1 MSLIPIKNALISVF
15 NKEGLASIA
24 QTLDKHGVSI
34 YSTGGTETFLK
45 DLDIKVVSIESLTSY
60 PSILGGR
67 VKTLH
72 PKVFGGILARREM
85 KEDIATMDEYDIPSF
100 DLVIVDLYPFE
111 KTLASTKSEKD
122 IIEKLTSKGLKVLY
136 EDGVVKDDIIV
147 GKLWINF
154 L

>member
-15 NKEGLASIA
+15 NKNGLTSIA

-85 KEDIATMDEYDIPSF
+85 KEEGRKKKKERKGRRRKRNDEFKILF
-100 DLVIVDLYPFE
+100 I
-111 KTLASTKSEKD
+111 
-122 IIEKLTSKGLKVLY
+122 
-136 EDGVVKDDIIV
+136 
-147 GKLWINF
+147 
-154 L
+154 